1 MQNPYYFKFKILKPI
16 LAKKAVT
23 IKPQL
28 ISNNEFCGLAVS
40 VTKATTLPK
49 THFRQ
54 AVEELSKFFSAGFR
68 SFSVFS

>member
-49 THFRQ
+49 NTVPKLIF
-54 AVEELSKFFSAGFR
+54 AKL
-68 SFSVFS
+68 